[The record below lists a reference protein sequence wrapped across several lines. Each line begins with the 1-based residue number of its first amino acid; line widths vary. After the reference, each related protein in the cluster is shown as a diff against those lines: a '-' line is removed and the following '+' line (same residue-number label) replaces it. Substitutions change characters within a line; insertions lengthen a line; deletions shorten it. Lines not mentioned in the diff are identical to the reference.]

1 MLSKMKR
8 SQIVYIRAI
17 IVFLVAFLIINGF
30 AHYQLLQRKEEKQN
44 EAIYAAETTI
54 RRMESQMDVYLTKS
68 DFFKRLI
75 ESGYPIDSEQFD
87 ALALSLWEDDGVLMA
102 IEIAPGGVVT
112 QVYPKEGNEEAFGLD
127 LLENEERQGYAE
139 LARQSGRYTIAG
151 PFELVQG
158 GMGALLFDP
167 IYITADSGERQF
179 WGYLLL
185 VINWDNFIAK
195 LELDKLEEASYSY
208 HIWKRDITT
217 GEYVTIAQAENLALV
232 ENLEVVYEVPND
244 TWHFDI
250 APTKGWMS
258 GMQMLLDS
266 MLCMGLSF
274 MLALVYW
281 QFEMRHVK
289 DEQYAEEIERSAE
302 KAKAANAAKTRFL
315 FNMSHDIRTPM
326 NAIMGFSELLE
337 EHIDEREKALD
348 YIAKIRTSSDFLLSL
363 INHVLEMARIES
375 GKETLSA
382 EVCDIREMVDSLG
395 AVFEPSCREK
405 RLTFA
410 CHADIR
416 HDHILCDDTKMREVL
431 INIVGNSVKYTP
443 DGGKI
448 MLDLTEIPAEK
459 PEYAA
464 YRIVVQDT
472 GVGMSADYL
481 PHIFEEFTRERS
493 STESSVVGSGL
504 GLPIVKALL
513 DLMRGTIEVES
524 AVGKG
529 TKTTIVVAFPIAD
542 KQKIEQRRTRRKEEL
557 IQKMNGKRILIA
569 EDNDL
574 NAEIA
579 MTVLSENGLLCERA
593 EDGEVCVRVLTEKP
607 AGYYDAIL
615 MDIQMPRLDGYQATE
630 KIRAMRDARKDILII
645 AMTANAFEEDKQ
657 KAFAAGMNAYIPKPI
672 SVENVISTLGE
683 VL

>member
-1 MLSKMKR
+1 M
-8 SQIVYIRAI
+8 
-17 IVFLVAFLIINGF
+17 
-30 AHYQLLQRKEEKQN
+30 
-44 EAIYAAETTI
+44 
-54 RRMESQMDVYLTKS
+54 
-68 DFFKRLI
+68 
-75 ESGYPIDSEQFD
+75 
-87 ALALSLWEDDGVLMA
+87 
-102 IEIAPGGVVT
+102 
-112 QVYPKEGNEEAFGLD
+112 
-127 LLENEERQGYAE
+127 
-139 LARQSGRYTIAG
+139 
-151 PFELVQG
+151 
-158 GMGALLFDP
+158 
-167 IYITADSGERQF
+167 
-179 WGYLLL
+179 
-185 VINWDNFIAK
+185 
-195 LELDKLEEASYSY
+195 
-208 HIWKRDITT
+208 
-217 GEYVTIAQAENLALV
+217 

-258 GMQMLLDS
+258 GTQMLLDS

-348 YIAKIRTSSDFLLSL
+348 YIAKIRASSDFLLSL

-375 GKETLSA
+375 GKETLSV

-410 CHADIR
+410 CRTDIR
-416 HDHILCDDTKMREVL
+416 HGHILCDDTKMREVL
-431 INIVGNSVKYTP
+431 INVVGNSVKYTP

-448 MLDLTEIPAEK
+448 TLDLTEIPAEK

-481 PHIFEEFTRERS
+481 PHIFEEFTREKS
-493 STESSVVGSGL
+493 STESSIVGSGL

-513 DLMRGTIEVES
+513 DLMQGAIEVES

-557 IQKMNGKRILIA
+557 IPKMRGKRILIA

-593 EDGEVCVRVLTEKP
+593 EDGEACVRVLTEKP

-615 MDIQMPRLDGYQATE
+615 MDIQMPRLDGYHATE